1 MTRSAK
7 NVFDNYPT
15 LYAIH
20 ETSDHTC
27 LILIKNVRNLQLF
40 TRRPELAFNPFFDS
54 TSAGI

>member
-27 LILIKNVRNLQLF
+27 LIDEKCKKF
-40 TRRPELAFNPFFDS
+40 TALYKKTRVGFQPFF
-54 TSAGI
+54 